1 MFKKLDPLLH
11 NELRLAIIAY
21 LMAKQKVSFKELKG
35 VTNSSAGNL
44 SIQLKKLEQ
53 ANYLDI
59 HKSFKD
65 NYPLTQLNITKDG
78 QQAFKV
84 YFNAL
89 KSYTKTL

>member
-11 NELRLAIIAY
+11 NELRLAVVAY
-21 LMAKQKVSFKELKG
+21 LMAKQNVSFKELKE
-35 VTNSSAGNL
+35 VTNATAGNL

-53 ANYLDI
+53 ANYLTI

-65 NYPLTQLNITKDG
+65 NYPLTQLNISKEG
-78 QQAFKV
+78 QHAFKI
-84 YFNAL
+84 YFDAL

>member
-11 NELRLAIIAY
+11 NELRLAVIAY
-21 LMAKQKVSFKELKG
+21 LMAKPKVSFKELKE
-35 VTNSSAGNL
+35 VTNATAGNL

-53 ANYLDI
+53 ANYISI

-65 NYPLTQLNITKDG
+65 NYPLTQLNTTQEG
-78 QQAFKV
+78 QQAFKI
-84 YFNAL
+84 YFDAL

>member
-11 NELRLAIIAY
+11 NELRLAVIAY
-21 LMAKQKVSFKELKG
+21 LMAKPKVSFKELRE
-35 VTNSSAGNL
+35 VANATAGNL

-53 ANYLDI
+53 ANYINI

-65 NYPLTQLNITKDG
+65 NYPLTQLNITQEG
-78 QQAFKV
+78 QQAFKI
-84 YFNAL
+84 YFDAL

>member
-11 NELRLAIIAY
+11 NELRLAVIAY
-21 LMAKQKVSFKELKG
+21 LMAKPKVSFKELRE
-35 VTNSSAGNL
+35 VANATAGNL

-53 ANYLDI
+53 ANYINI

-65 NYPLTQLNITKDG
+65 NSPLTQLNITQVG
-78 QQAFKV
+78 QQAFKI
-84 YFNAL
+84 YFDAL